1 MSTSSLP
8 AVSRLAVAF
17 FVAAAAFMPRAHA
30 ALFEDDE
37 ARRAIL
43 DLRQRI
49 EQANEQ
55 NRALKA
61 DQAQQAAA
69 FAEQIATLQRSLLD
83 LNNQLEQ
90 LRGEL
95 AKQRG
100 QGEQLARDVAE
111 LQRRQK
117 DMTQGVEERM
127 KKFEPQKVTLDGKS
141 FVADPEERRQYEDA
155 LGVFRQGDFAGAS
168 SAFGAFLRRWQ
179 GGGYT
184 DSATFWLGNAQYGQR
199 NYKDAIASFRTLVKS
214 APDSPRAP
222 EALLSIA
229 NCQVELKDPKAA
241 RKTLDELL
249 KTYPQSEAAQA
260 GRERLASLK

>member
-1 MSTSSLP
+1 MNAFRALGVLALVIAST
-8 AVSRLAVAF
+8 A
-17 FVAAAAFMPRAHA
+17 AHA
-30 ALFEDDE
+30 QLFPDNE
-37 ARRAIL
+37 ARKAIL
-43 DLRQRI
+43 ELRANDEQLKKDL
-49 EQANEQ
+49 AAQ
-55 NRALKA
+55 NKELS
-61 DQAQQAAA
+61 DQ
-69 FAEQIATLQRSLLD
+69 LQTIKRSLLE
-83 LNNQLEQ
+83 LNSQIEQ
-90 LRGEL
+90 LRAEM
-95 AKQRG
+95 ARQRG
-100 QGEQLARDVAE
+100 TNEQLARDVAE

-155 LGVFRQGDFAGAS
+155 LAIFRQGDFAAAA